1 MRISTF
7 FYTLKQGI
15 KNIFR
20 NGWYSLASVAT
31 ISACLL
37 LFGTF
42 FSIVINVVH
51 IVKTAEEGVA
61 VTVFFDEG
69 LEDEKIAQIGE
80 LISKRSEVREM
91 NYVSADEAWET
102 FRQDLGEYGEGFAEN
117 PLEDSSNYEIYL
129 NEIENQNSLV
139 EYIESIEGVRMVN
152 RSDLTA
158 NILTGMNSLMGYI
171 AVAIIAILLAVS
183 VFLISNTVMIGI
195 SMRKEEITIM
205 KYIGAT
211 DFFVRA
217 PFVVE
222 GLVKAY
228 RELLKTLDLGLE
240 DRLSTKVGLLSGGQ
254 RQAVTL
260 LMATMNKPKLLLL
273 DEHTAALD
281 PKTASKVLEI
291 TERIVREN
299 HLTTLMI
306 THNMKDAITY
316 GNRLIMLHE
325 GHVVVDVSGEE
336 KKMLTVEDLLALFV
350 KASGNLFADDRT
362 LLS

>member
-80 LISKRSEVREM
+80 LISKRSEVRQM

-222 GLVKAY
+222 GLVIG
-228 RELLKTLDLGLE
+228 LIGSVIPLGLIYSLYNYVI
-240 DRLSTKVGLLSGGQ
+240 DFVNVNISILSGLLQFVSIAEIFYYLVPISIVIGAGIGFLGSFTTV
-254 RQAVTL
+254 RKHL
-260 LMATMNKPKLLLL
+260 
-273 DEHTAALD
+273 
-281 PKTASKVLEI
+281 KV
-291 TERIVREN
+291 
-299 HLTTLMI
+299 
-306 THNMKDAITY
+306 
-316 GNRLIMLHE
+316 
-325 GHVVVDVSGEE
+325 
-336 KKMLTVEDLLALFV
+336 
-350 KASGNLFADDRT
+350 
-362 LLS
+362 